1 MLFKYPER
9 VLCAIPRSG
18 GYSSMEWNP
27 AVKSVPVMWMTG
39 EKDIVDN
46 QDYVKALTSNPFLPI
61 AGMVQFGE

>member
-1 MLFKYPER
+1 
-9 VLCAIPRSG
+9 
-18 GYSSMEWNP
+18 MEWNP